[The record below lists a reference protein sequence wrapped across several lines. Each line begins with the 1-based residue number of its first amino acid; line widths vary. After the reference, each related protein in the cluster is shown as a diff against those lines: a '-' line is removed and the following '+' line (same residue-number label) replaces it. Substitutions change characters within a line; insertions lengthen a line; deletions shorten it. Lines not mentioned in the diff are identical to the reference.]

1 MNILENKLAKDPYD
15 KLIFEQGIRAKNL
28 FFDKDLDLMLVAL
41 NNGKVLHFKISDF
54 PRLQNATFS
63 QLSDWTLE
71 QGGIAVSW
79 EELNENLS
87 VKGFLKQAAM
97 NEVFYHLAAVA

>member
-28 FFDKDLDLMLVAL
+28 FFDKDLDLMLIAL

-54 PRLQNATFS
+54 PGLQNATFS

-79 EELNENLS
+79 EELNEDLS